1 MNILEVKNKLDKL
14 KTEKQKSFS
23 EKIIKNKHEMLGVS
37 IPNLKKLAKEICKED
52 ALMFLQN
59 NTMQYYEE
67 VMLQGFV
74 IAFSKIEIEKKFDF
88 VKNYIKNIK
97 DWSQCD
103 SVVCTLKFF
112 NYDLNKTYNF
122 LLNYF
127 KSNKEFEKRFA
138 IISYLVYFLND
149 EYINDVLEKLTNCNS
164 ELYYVQMAVAWAL
177 SVCFVKY
184 YDKTLT
190 VFKNCQLNKFTFN
203 ATIQKCVESFR
214 IDKDKKEYLK
224 TLKK

>member
-1 MNILEVKNKLDKL
+1 MNILEVRNKLDKL

-59 NTMQYYEE
+59 NPMQYYEE

-74 IAFSKIEIEKKFDF
+74 IGFSKIEIEKKFDF

-112 NYDLNKTYNF
+112 NYDLNKTYIF

-127 KSNKEFEKRFA
+127 KSNKEFEKSVRFVRKPPA
-138 IISYLVYFLND
+138 IHHSISSLHGKKKTEGRLVL
-149 EYINDVLEKLTNCNS
+149 L
-164 ELYYVQMAVAWAL
+164 
-177 SVCFVKY
+177 
-184 YDKTLT
+184 
-190 VFKNCQLNKFTFN
+190 
-203 ATIQKCVESFR
+203 R
-214 IDKDKKEYLK
+214 PP
-224 TLKK
+224 